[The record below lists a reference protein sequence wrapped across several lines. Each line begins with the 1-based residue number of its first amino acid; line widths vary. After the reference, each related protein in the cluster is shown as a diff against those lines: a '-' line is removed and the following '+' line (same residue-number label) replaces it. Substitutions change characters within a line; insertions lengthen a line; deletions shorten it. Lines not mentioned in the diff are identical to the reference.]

1 MWVRAFLLF
10 LLSALPASA
19 ECVVLLHG
27 LARGPASL
35 SVLEKVLT
43 GRGYQV
49 VNADYPSTR
58 LPLPELLAYV
68 EDAVARCPEGPVQVV
83 THSMG
88 GILLRLWATEPGN
101 SARIGRAV
109 MLAPPAQ
116 GSEIV
121 DTFGDQAWFA
131 WLNGPAGLRLGTGPD
146 GIAAQLPPVNFPAGV
161 IAGNESLNP
170 VTSALI
176 PGPDDGKVSVT
187 STLGAGISAH
197 IVLPVTHTWMMND
210 PRVIL
215 EVLSF
220 LETGDFRPEMSWI
233 AAFKELAS
241 RH

>member
-1 MWVRAFLLF
+1 MWIRAFFLF
-10 LLSALPASA
+10 LLTTLPASA

-35 SVLEKVLT
+35 TVLENVLT

-49 VNADYPSTR
+49 VNADYPSTSR
-58 LPLPELLAYV
+58 ALPELVAYV
-68 EDAVARCPEGPVQVV
+68 EEAVTRCPEGPVHVV

-88 GILLRLWATEPGN
+88 GILLRLWAIEPGN

-131 WLNGPAGLRLGTGPD
+131 WLNGPAGIALGTGPD
-146 GIAAQLPPVNFPAGV
+146 GIAAELPSVDFPAGV

-220 LETGDFRPEMSWI
+220 LETGQFRPAMSWLD
-233 AAFKELAS
+233 AFKELS
-241 RH
+241 SHR